1 MIHDDIYCTMDW
13 NLFISNWALVVAAGI
28 GVVLA
33 LVIIGN
39 LITRTGWGQLRQNLH
54 FLAKARKNEAK
65 AMKAVEKAESIARQL
80 DENAEQTKPRLLQ
93 EAKDALQDA
102 RALAKIANDK
112 LMVAENHVRRIIL
125 DEYAPVRQEALRQK
139 YLPDPARDKKP
150 LSFG

>member
-13 NLFISNWALVVAAGI
+13 NLFISNWALVVAGGI

-33 LVIIGN
+33 FVIIGN

-65 AMKAVEKAESIARQL
+65 AMKAVEKAESIAKRL
-80 DENAEQTKPRLLQ
+80 DENAETTKPRLLQ
-93 EAKDALQDA
+93 EAIDTLQDA
-102 RALAKIANDK
+102 RALATIANDK

-125 DEYAPVRQEALRQK
+125 DEYPPVRQEALQK
-139 YLPDPARDKKP
+139 KHLPDSARDKKP
-150 LSFG
+150 LSVG

>member
-1 MIHDDIYCTMDW
+1 MIHDDINCTMDW
-13 NLFISNWALVVAAGI
+13 NLFISNWALAVAAGI

-65 AMKAVEKAESIARQL
+65 AMKAVEKAESIARKL

-93 EAKDALQDA
+93 EAMDALQDA
-102 RALAKIANDK
+102 RALAKIAHDK

-125 DEYAPVRQEALRQK
+125 DEYAPVRQEALRKK